1 MSGLLT
7 IGHSTHPIDAFI
19 ALLKQHGVTALAD
32 VRSHPYSRHFPQY
45 SKDALKDALAQA
57 KIAYVFLGRELGA
70 RSENPAC
77 YRQGKA
83 QYELLAKEPQFAVG
97 LDRLRTG
104 MDRFRIALMCAE
116 KDPLDCHRA
125 VLVAR
130 KVHESGVPVQHIH
143 ADGRL
148 EEHAEME
155 ARMLNLLKMSDADM
169 FRGREEILVDAYRI
183 RGEQIA
189 YEDEAML
196 NDEIGDGRPE

>member
-97 LDRLRTG
+97 VDRLRTG

-130 KVHESGVPVQHIH
+130 KVYESGVAVQHIH

>member
-1 MSGLLT
+1 MSVLFT
-7 IGHSTHPIDAFI
+7 VGHSTHPIEVFVG
-19 ALLKQHGVTALAD
+19 LLKQHGITALAD

-45 SKDALKDALAQA
+45 SQEALKAALAREQ
-57 KIAYVFLGRELGA
+57 IAYVFLGKELGA

-77 YRQGKA
+77 YRQGKV
-83 QYELLAKEPQFAVG
+83 QYELLAQEPQFAVG
-97 LDRLRTG
+97 LERLRTG
-104 MDRFRIALMCAE
+104 MERFRIALMCAE

-130 KVHESGVPVQHIH
+130 RVYESGTPVEHIH

-148 EEHAEME
+148 EKHAEME
-155 ARMLNLLKMSDADM
+155 SRMLNLLKMSDADM
-169 FRGREEILVDAYRI
+169 FRSREEILVDAYRI

-196 NDEIGDGRPE
+196 QEEIDDRRPG

>member
-1 MSGLLT
+1 MSELLT

-19 ALLKQHGVTALAD
+19 ALLNQHGVTALAD

-45 SKDALKDALAQA
+45 SKDAIKDALGHA
-57 KIAYVFLGRELGA
+57 KIAYVFLGKELGA

-97 LDRLRTG
+97 LDRLRSG

-130 KVHESGVPVQHIH
+130 KVYESGVPVQHIH

-169 FRGREEILVDAYRI
+169 FRSREEILVDAYRI

-196 NDEIGDGRPE
+196 KEETGDRRPA